1 MVAGGGAAIG
11 AGLGAGGAWVLDH
24 YKLVPV
30 PGRVYFLEYVP
41 FLVKLGDLALVL
53 VLTLGLALL
62 TSLYA
67 AQRAAT
73 LDPIEA
79 MRR

>member
-1 MVAGGGAAIG
+1 VAGIGAFGG
-11 AGLGAGGAWVLDH
+11 AGLGAATAWVLDR

-30 PGRVYFLEYVP
+30 PGKVYFLEYVP
-41 FLVKLGDLALVL
+41 FLVKGGDLALVL
-53 VLTLGLALL
+53 VLTLGIALL

-67 AQRAAT
+67 AQRAAA

>member
-1 MVAGGGAAIG
+1 
-11 AGLGAGGAWVLDH
+11 VLDR
-24 YKLVPV
+24 YRLVPV
-30 PGRVYFLEYVP
+30 PGKVYFLEYVP
-41 FLVKLGDLALVL
+41 FLVKGGDFVLVL
-53 VLTLGLALL
+53 VLTLGIALL

-67 AQRAAT
+67 AQRAAA